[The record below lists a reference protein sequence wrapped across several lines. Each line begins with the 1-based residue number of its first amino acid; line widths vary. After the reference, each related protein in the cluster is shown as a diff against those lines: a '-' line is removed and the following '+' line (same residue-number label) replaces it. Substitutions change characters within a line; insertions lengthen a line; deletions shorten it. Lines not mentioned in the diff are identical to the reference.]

1 MSSTAQV
8 RTQYP
13 HIGPGLPAVG
23 YSAAQLDALRATLER
38 VGADVVVAATP
49 VDLARLIA
57 VSKPIVRARY
67 EFAETGE
74 PTLGGL
80 VDAWLKRFGAGC
92 GDAARGSTLSEPG
105 AW

>member
-1 MSSTAQV
+1 MRLSYGA
-8 RTQYP
+8 
-13 HIGPGLPAVG
+13 GLV
-23 YSAAQLDALRATLER
+23 AAQAAGGVVVALRATLER

-80 VDAWLKRFGAGC
+80 VG
-92 GDAARGSTLSEPG
+92 
-105 AW
+105 